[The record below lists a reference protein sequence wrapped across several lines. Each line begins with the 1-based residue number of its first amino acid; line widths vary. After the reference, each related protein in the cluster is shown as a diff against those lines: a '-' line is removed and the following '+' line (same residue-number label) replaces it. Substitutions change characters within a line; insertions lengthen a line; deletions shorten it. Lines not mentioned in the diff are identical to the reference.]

1 MITQRL
7 AWLLLLGAGTTQ
19 SGDPQWTR
27 VLPPGSGAWQESW
40 TPGKVPLALK
50 PLAGPGDRLWMI
62 GGRGVWS
69 SSDGLRWERVEG
81 RLPWGDRYGA
91 VPVYFKNRLWVLGGE
106 ENGLK
111 RNEVYHS
118 SDGARWLAAARPPW
132 SPRRWHTAIVF
143 RNRLWVLGGTDSED
157 RNDVWFSSDG
167 ESWRRATARAPW
179 PARGRH
185 EALVWRDRLCVIG
198 GGDFSRPRRDFWCSL
213 DGVSWS
219 AVTLQAEWPSRIL
232 PGVAVL
238 GGRLWIFGG
247 SAPGRTGD
255 ASWMNDVWVSSDGS
269 RWSETRFQEL
279 WSPRAAEYSTVWRDR
294 IWVFGGKGIEATG
307 RGGFAD
313 DVWTFCVCAP
323 SAPPSF
329 SR

>member
-19 SGDPQWTR
+19 SGDLQWTR
-27 VLPPGSGAWQESW
+27 VLPPGSGAWQVSW

-50 PLAGPGDRLWMI
+50 PLAGPGNRLWMI

-69 SSDGLRWERVEG
+69 SSDGLRWERVEAL
-81 RLPWGDRYGA
+81 LPWGNRYGA
-91 VPVYFKNRLWVLGGE
+91 VPVYFKER
-106 ENGLK
+106 
-111 RNEVYHS
+111 RP
-118 SDGARWLAAARPPW
+118 AAALV
-132 SPRRWHTAIVF
+132 SA
-143 RNRLWVLGGTDSED
+143 
-157 RNDVWFSSDG
+157 
-167 ESWRRATARAPW
+167 
-179 PARGRH
+179 
-185 EALVWRDRLCVIG
+185 ALVWRDRLCVIG
-198 GGDFSRPRRDFWCSL
+198 GGDFSRPLRDFWCSA

-219 AVTLQAEWPSRIL
+219 AVTLQAEWPSRIF
-232 PGVAVL
+232 PGIAVL

-247 SAPGRTGD
+247 SAPGKTGD
-255 ASWMNDVWVSSDGS
+255 ASWLNDVWVSSDGI

-294 IWVFGGKGIEATG
+294 IWVFGGKGIEASG